1 MNARVVAWGAGRVAL
16 AIAVVGSWG
25 GPVVTDAHAQE
36 PPPAGGVTGPTC
48 VLKGSHPVSKGTQI
62 FDAQT
67 GGRAIANFTGA
78 FVTMQMSDIPA
89 DPTAGRAKLSTAG
102 VRIDGYV
109 PVSSVNVFT
118 LRDLSV
124 SSGHIWI
131 SSAQKVKLA
140 RAAANSLTAEL
151 VIAGSQNQAVR
162 ATAPCDAFSLT
173 KGTPT
178 AMEISGSARG
188 YLMKSA
194 TLDLYET
201 AGGDAIFTLKM
212 HEGTGQL
219 FWSTESKNGFVH
231 VVSRGDVTIDAWAR
245 WRDLEALKKGELLDQ
260 LIPPS
265 SGVTGAQLT
274 LDKPPAIVKA
284 TKEIPI
290 RIRRD
295 EKEKPIGVIEVNA
308 EVYVLETIAGWTN
321 VLPKTLGITPPDD
334 GGFWIPS
341 GEVPK

>member
-1 MNARVVAWGAGRVAL
+1 MNARVVAWGAGGVAV
-16 AIAVVGSWG
+16 AIAAVWSG
-25 GPVVTDAHAQE
+25 GGEGVAALHAQDAN
-36 PPPAGGVTGPTC
+36 PAPGVTGPTC
-48 VLKGSHPVSKGTQI
+48 ILKGSHPVTKGTQI
-62 FDAQT
+62 FDAPA

-78 FVTMQMSDIPA
+78 FVTMQMSDFPA
-89 DPTAGRAKLSTAG
+89 DPTVGRARLSTSG

-109 PVSSVNVFT
+109 PISSVNTFT
-118 LRDLSV
+118 QRDVSV
-124 SSGHIWI
+124 SSGHLWI
-131 SSAQKVKLA
+131 SSAQKVKLV
-140 RAAANSLTAEL
+140 RAAAGSLTAEL

-178 AMEISGSARG
+178 AMEIAGSARG
-188 YLMKSA
+188 YLMKTT
-194 TLDLYET
+194 TLDLYE
-201 AGGDAIFTLKM
+201 ASGGDAFFTLKM
-212 HEGTGQL
+212 NEGTGQL

-265 SGVTGAQLT
+265 SAVTGAQLT

-290 RIRRD
+290 RVRRD
-295 EKEKPIGVIEVNA
+295 EKEKPIGVIEVDA
-308 EVYVLETIAGWTN
+308 EVYVLETITGWTN
-321 VLPKTLGITPPDD
+321 VLPKGLGITPPDD